1 MPITNFALDFKHQF
15 VFNYD
20 QMLETHKALCARVS
34 SLIAKNMLD
43 SDEMKTTLAVASML
57 NAVIE
62 EAVLEYEKQYSQEQ
76 AKILDN
82 DQEVQKFL
90 NDDNY

>member
-1 MPITNFALDFKHQF
+1 M
-15 VFNYD
+15 V
-20 QMLETHKALCARVS
+20 ETHKALCARVS
-34 SLIAKNMLD
+34 SLIAENMLD
-43 SDEMKTTLAVASML
+43 SDEMKTTLAVANML
-57 NAVIE
+57 NTVIE